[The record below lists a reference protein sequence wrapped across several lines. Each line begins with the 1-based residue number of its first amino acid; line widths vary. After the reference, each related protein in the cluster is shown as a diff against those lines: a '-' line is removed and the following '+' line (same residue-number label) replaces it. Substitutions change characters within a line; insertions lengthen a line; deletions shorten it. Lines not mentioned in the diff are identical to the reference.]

1 MNPDTIVAPA
11 TPPGRGGVSLIRLS
25 GPTSK
30 HIAKKITG
38 LNSLKNR
45 RSLLTAIQGVGGVI
59 DDVLIVFFK
68 KPSSYTGED
77 VIEISCHGNPNIVDC
92 IIELILEKGARLADP
107 GEFTKRAF
115 LNGKLDLIQAESVAA
130 LIASKSKAA
139 ASMNQRALAG
149 KLSTKINNLRNS
161 LVTLLSRIEFELDI
175 SEHDTPDKNLPEIL
189 HKSLNDNILKTQQ
202 LLESFEEGKLY
213 NSGARVVI
221 FGAPNVG
228 KSTLLNSLVRKD
240 RAITSQT
247 PGTTRDTIDADIV
260 LDGIP
265 VVLVDTAGVRQTREG
280 VEGDGVRR
288 SFDEI
293 RKADLV
299 IYVYCDNDSES
310 YLIDYIIDMPHIVV
324 FNKVDLSENP
334 IQTNG
339 VFSISA
345 LRGDGVDDVRKE
357 IPKFLKNSINSGSD
371 DVLTTRRQVRAIS
384 GSNKKITAA
393 LTLLKNTEP
402 QLEIIALEIRDAIAE
417 LDALLGKTTVDDV
430 LGQMFSDFCVGK

>member
-1 MNPDTIVAPA
+1 M
-11 TPPGRGGVSLIRLS
+11 
-25 GPTSK
+25 
-30 HIAKKITG
+30 
-38 LNSLKNR
+38 
-45 RSLLTAIQGVGGVI
+45 
-59 DDVLIVFFK
+59 
-68 KPSSYTGED
+68 
-77 VIEISCHGNPNIVDC
+77 
-92 IIELILEKGARLADP
+92 
-107 GEFTKRAF
+107 
-115 LNGKLDLIQAESVAA
+115 
-130 LIASKSKAA
+130 
-139 ASMNQRALAG
+139 
-149 KLSTKINNLRNS
+149 
-161 LVTLLSRIEFELDI
+161 
-175 SEHDTPDKNLPEIL
+175 
-189 HKSLNDNILKTQQ
+189 
-202 LLESFEEGKLY
+202 
-213 NSGARVVI
+213 
-221 FGAPNVG
+221 
-228 KSTLLNSLVRKD
+228 
-240 RAITSQT
+240 
-247 PGTTRDTIDADIV
+247 
-260 LDGIP
+260 
-265 VVLVDTAGVRQTREG
+265 LVDTAGVRQTREG

-299 IYVYCDNDSES
+299 IYVYCDNESES
-310 YLIDYIIDMPHIVV
+310 YLLDYIIDMPHIVV